1 MVPFRLVPVAV
12 GIAVAAFFVVGNS
25 RSQSGN
31 PRIAQYD
38 EGYTRFVLETPRSV
52 KFASQVL
59 GRGVALRLIGLK
71 PSELK
76 LNGTDRTVDTKELI
90 SWALEG
96 KGSDSLLTLKT
107 TYAPV
112 ASQGYRAF
120 TLPPQDDTPN
130 RLVIDLGPKVASGM
144 TAKAASSPPTPN
156 TPTSNT
162 SSPRKPVN
170 VARAPQRPDPVVVLD
185 PGHGGVDYG
194 MIGYVT
200 EKYVTLDIGLKLRE
214 ILQAKGVKVVMTRSG
229 DKVVQQNGSIQE
241 KRRDLDARAQMA
253 STDRNVFVS
262 IHVNSAAPEAQG
274 VETFVFGEP
283 LEARTLKQ
291 AERENGGGSIGRALT
306 QQLREAS
313 SSVINRQLIQE
324 NLRFSSRLA
333 QAVQSSVVN
342 RTGAASRG
350 VDQAYF
356 WVIRYARIP
365 AILVETGF
373 GTNPTEGTNLSVN
386 AYRLKVAQGIADGIF
401 KFLNIK

>member
-1 MVPFRLVPVAV
+1 MVSFRIIPVAV
-12 GIAVAAFFVVGNS
+12 GLAVAAFFVVGS
-25 RSQSGN
+25 TRSQSSN
-31 PRIAQYD
+31 PRVAQYE

-59 GRGVALRLIGLK
+59 GRGVMLKLIGMK

-76 LNGTDRTVDTKELI
+76 LSGTDRTVDTNELI
-90 SWALEG
+90 SWTLEG
-96 KGSDSLLTLKT
+96 KGADSVLTFKT
-107 TYAPV
+107 TYSPV
-112 ASQGYRAF
+112 VSRGYRAF
-120 TLPPQDDTPN
+120 VLAKQDDTPN
-130 RLVIDLGPKVASGM
+130 RVVIDLGPKIASGQ
-144 TAKAASSPPTPN
+144 TAKPTVVTLTKTGTKPSGVSKA
-156 TPTSNT
+156 PT
-162 SSPRKPVN
+162 
-170 VARAPQRPDPVVVLD
+170 RPDPVVVLD

-214 ILQAKGVKVVMTRSG
+214 ILQAKGVKVVMTRAG
-229 DKVVQQNGSIQE
+229 DKVVQQNGSIEQ

-283 LEARTLKQ
+283 LESRTLKQ
-291 AERENGGGSIGRALT
+291 AERENGGGSIGKALT

-333 QAVQSSVVN
+333 SAVQSSVIS

-373 GTNPTEGTNLSVN
+373 GTNPTEGRNLSAN

-401 KFLNIK
+401 KFLNVK

>member
-1 MVPFRLVPVAV
+1 MVSFRIIPVAV
-12 GIAVAAFFVVGNS
+12 GIAVAAFFVVGQS
-25 RSQSGN
+25 RSQSSN
-31 PRIAQYD
+31 PRIAQYE

-52 KFASQVL
+52 KLASQVL
-59 GRGVALRLIGLK
+59 GRGVMLKLIGLK

-76 LNGTDRTVDTKELI
+76 LNGTDHTVDTNELI
-90 SWALEG
+90 SWTITG
-96 KGSDSLLTLKT
+96 KGSDSVLTFKT

-112 ASQGYRAF
+112 VSKGYRAF
-120 TLPPQDDTPN
+120 MLPKQDDTPN
-130 RLVIDLGPKVASGM
+130 RVVIDLGPKIASGQ
-144 TAKAASSPPTPN
+144 TAKPTVITLTATGAKPSGVSKA
-156 TPTSNT
+156 PT
-162 SSPRKPVN
+162 
-170 VARAPQRPDPVVVLD
+170 RPDPVVVLD

-214 ILQAKGVKVVMTRSG
+214 ILQAKGVKVVMTRAG
-229 DKVVQQNGSIQE
+229 DRVVQQNGSIEQ

-283 LEARTLKQ
+283 LESRTLKQ
-291 AERENGGGSIGRALT
+291 AERENGGGSIGKALT

-333 QAVQSSVVN
+333 SAVQAGVIAQ
-342 RTGAASRG
+342 TGAASRG

-373 GTNPTEGTNLSVN
+373 GTNPTEGRNLSGN
-386 AYRLKVAQGIADGIF
+386 AYRLKVAQGIANGIF
-401 KFLNIK
+401 RFLNIK